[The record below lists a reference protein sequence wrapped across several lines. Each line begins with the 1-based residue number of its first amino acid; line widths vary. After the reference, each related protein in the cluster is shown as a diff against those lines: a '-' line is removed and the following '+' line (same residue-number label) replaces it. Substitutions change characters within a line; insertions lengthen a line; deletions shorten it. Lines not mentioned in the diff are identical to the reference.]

1 VASGADRAREV
12 HTASAGA
19 PIRFAGVSKVYG
31 TAGGDTIRALD
42 DVSLSIASGEFVS
55 IVGPSGCGKST
66 LLKILAGL
74 TPPSTGAATI
84 ADASIAAAQSGIG
97 FVFQEATLLP
107 WLTVLRNVL
116 VPADVAR
123 IPRAQMHS
131 RAMGL
136 LELVGLKGFHDKYPN
151 ELSGGMQQRAAICR
165 ALLRDPKILLMDEP
179 FGALDALTRD
189 HMNIELLRIWEAQRN
204 TILFVTHSITEAVL
218 LSDRIVVMSPRPGR
232 VVEDVQVRLAR
243 PRKIAMVN
251 TPEFGSY
258 AQRIRELLDGSVA
271 RSEEPGATR

>member
-1 VASGADRAREV
+1 VKTSIASP
-12 HTASAGA
+12 GA
-19 PIRFAGVSKVYG
+19 PIRFTEVSKAYR
-31 TAGGDTIRALD
+31 TSSGDTIHALD
-42 DVSLSIASGEFVS
+42 DISLSIASGEFVS

-74 TPPSTGAATI
+74 TPPSAGEVAIAGASAK
-84 ADASIAAAQSGIG
+84 SMQSDFG

-116 VPADVAR
+116 VPADVAH
-123 IPRAQMHS
+123 IPRTQMQP
-131 RAMGL
+131 RAMAL
-136 LELVGLKGFHDKYPN
+136 LDLVGLTGFHDKYPN

-165 ALLRDPKILLMDEP
+165 ALLRNPKILLMDEP

-189 HMNIELLRIWEAQRN
+189 HMNIELLRIWDAQRS

-218 LSDRIVVMSPRPGR
+218 LSDRIIVMSPRPGR
-232 VVEDVQVRLAR
+232 ILEDVPVNLPR

-251 TPEFGSY
+251 TTEFGAY
-258 AQRIRELLDGSVA
+258 AQHIRDLLDVSA
-271 RSEEPGATR
+271 FEQADLGALG

>member
-1 VASGADRAREV
+1 MASHLERSQQGPG
-12 HTASAGA
+12 TSSGA
-19 PIRFAGVSKVYG
+19 PIRLSGVSKVYL
-31 TAGGDTIRALD
+31 TSGGGAIHALD
-42 DVSLSIASGEFVS
+42 DISLSIASGEFVS

-74 TPPSTGAATI
+74 TPPSTGEAAI
-84 ADASIAAAQSGIG
+84 AGDAVEAARSNIG
-97 FVFQEATLLP
+97 FVFQDATLLP

-123 IPRAQMHS
+123 IPRARLQARTM
-131 RAMGL
+131 AL
-136 LELVGLKGFHDKYPN
+136 LDLVGPAGFHDKYPD

-165 ALLRDPKILLMDEP
+165 ALLRQPKTLLMDEP

-189 HMNIELLRIWEAQRN
+189 HMNIELLRIWQTEGN

-232 VVEDVQVRLAR
+232 VIELVKVDLCR
-243 PRKIAMVN
+243 PRAIKMVN
-251 TPEFGSY
+251 TAEFGAY
-258 AQRIRELLDGSVA
+258 AQHIRSLLEGSAERV
-271 RSEEPGATR
+271 EKGLP

>member
-1 VASGADRAREV
+1 VAAIVERSRENPIG
-12 HTASAGA
+12 SPGA
-19 PIRFAGVSKVYG
+19 PIRFAGVSKVYL
-31 TAGGDTIRALD
+31 TSTGDTISALD
-42 DVSLSIASGEFVS
+42 AIALSIDSGEFVS

-74 TPPSTGAATI
+74 TPPSAGEVRIAGASAK
-84 ADASIAAAQSGIG
+84 ASQPNIG

-123 IPRAQMHS
+123 ISRAQMQP
-131 RAMGL
+131 RAMAL
-136 LELVGLKGFHDKYPN
+136 LDLVGLTGFHDKYPN

-165 ALLRDPKILLMDEP
+165 ALLRNPKILLMDEP

-189 HMNIELLRIWEAQRN
+189 HMNIELLRIWEAQRS
-204 TILFVTHSITEAVL
+204 TIVFVTHSITEAVL

-232 VVEDVQVRLAR
+232 VLEDVRVSLSR
-243 PRKIAMVN
+243 PRQIAMVN
-251 TPEFGSY
+251 TTEFGTY
-258 AQRIRELLDGSVA
+258 AQHIRDLLDGSAAQQRDRGVL
-271 RSEEPGATR
+271 P